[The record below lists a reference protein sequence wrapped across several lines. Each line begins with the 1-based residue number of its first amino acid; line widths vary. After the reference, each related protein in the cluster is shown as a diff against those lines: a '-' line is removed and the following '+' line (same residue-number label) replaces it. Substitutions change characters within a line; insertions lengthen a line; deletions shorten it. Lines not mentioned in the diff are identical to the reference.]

1 MGLQFNIMENLHAP
15 TVPSGPTTAP
25 TSDNQLRT
33 NGLTLAELQ
42 SKKDNLEAEI
52 RALGSVLESVCFCRF
67 PGNQPADWSSME
79 SI

>member
-1 MGLQFNIMENLHAP
+1 MENLHAP

-25 TSDNQLRT
+25 SNNNQLRT

-42 SKKDNLEAEI
+42 VKKDNLEAEI
-52 RALGSVLESVCFCRF
+52 RALGSVLESVRN
-67 PGNQPADWSSME
+67 PAEVEAGMAADWRSME